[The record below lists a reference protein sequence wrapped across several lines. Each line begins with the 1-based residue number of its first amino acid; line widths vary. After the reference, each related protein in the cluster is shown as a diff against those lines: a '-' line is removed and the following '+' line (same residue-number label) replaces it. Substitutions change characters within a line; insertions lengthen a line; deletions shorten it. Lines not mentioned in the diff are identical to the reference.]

1 MMLTPADVQ
10 ALRFAKAPFGK
21 RGYDEDEV
29 DQFIDVVAQTLT
41 ALHDEIATL
50 RGGGRGTTRES
61 AFGTSSAAETEMLA
75 ELDRIKQRLA
85 RLEAV
90 VQR

>member
-10 ALRFAKAPFGK
+10 AVRFTKAPFGK

-29 DQFIDVVAQTLT
+29 DTFLDVVAQTLT
-41 ALHDEIATL
+41 ALHDELATL
-50 RGGGRGTTRES
+50 RGTPSPETS
-61 AFGTSSAAETEMLA
+61 FGTSTAAESAMLA
-75 ELDRIKQRLA
+75 ELDRIKQRLT

-90 VQR
+90 VRH

>member
-10 ALRFAKAPFGK
+10 AVRFAKAPFGK

-29 DQFIDVVAQTLT
+29 DQFLDVVAQTLL
-41 ALHDEIATL
+41 ALHDELAQL
-50 RGGGRGTTRES
+50 RSGPGRTVDYGTSEAAES
-61 AFGTSSAAETEMLA
+61 AMLA

-85 RLEAV
+85 RLEAAAF
-90 VQR
+90 